1 MSLVA
6 SNLSAVARA
15 RTQEAEARRDELGRL
30 FDLSRDILLIT
41 ESHAA
46 NASLAGFI
54 SRRFDLDYVAICIPQ
69 GPEWL
74 VFEAGPQRA
83 TPDPQELSAAFR
95 RIDEG
100 QFQSA
105 GSRPV
110 RFAPLRLGARPI
122 GLLAAAGRPI
132 DSATFDAVAG
142 LAAIAIER
150 AQFLDD
156 RKAADLARQSEALKS
171 ALLASL
177 GHDLRTP
184 LTAIRVAASNLQAS
198 WPDERERHEQ
208 SDLILTEVDLLT
220 RLFQNILEMARIDA
234 GAVTEEMRWVA
245 PSEIVEAA
253 RSRVEHALRG
263 RAVEISVEPERLVR
277 LDPRLTAAALSHLLE
292 NAAQYSPAGSAITRA
307 HGRGG
312 RGFDDRRTRPRSRH
326 SRARSAARVR
336 ALPSRR
342 QREGPAVGHR
352 HGPRDREGDAGGGAW
367 SDLRRELSRRRGA
380 IHDRR
385 TRGGEMSATARILLV
400 DDDVSIQRVVA
411 PLLRSRGYHVDVIS
425 TGVEAVKAVEDNA
438 PDLIVLDLGL
448 PDLEGAEVCRRMRTR
463 TKAPIVILSARS
475 GEAEKVAALDIGA
488 DDYVTKPFGPEELLA
503 RIRVALRRVLE
514 ADAPEVERVLVG
526 DITIDFARHR
536 VVRGDEELRL
546 TPKEFDLLTLLARN
560 ADRVLT
566 HRAILKAIWGPNAVD
581 QPEHL
586 WVLMAQLRK
595 KIEPDPGTPRYLL
608 SEPWVGYRLVS
619 HPD

>member
-1 MSLVA
+1 MKLPADVRKLALGLLALGLLALVFTLVVSSSNAATVAMSFLIVVLLVAATSPLWVAVTTSFAAVLAFNFFFLPPVGTLTIADPQNWIALFALLAVSLVA

-41 ESHAA
+41 ESQAA

-54 SRRFDLDYVAICIPQ
+54 SRRFDLEYVAICIPQ

-156 RKAADLARQSEALKS
+156 HKAADLARQSEALTS
-171 ALLASL
+171 ALLASF

-263 RAVEISVEPERLVR
+263 RAVEMSVAPERLVR

-292 NAAQYSPAGSAITRA
+292 NAAQYSPAGSAITVRTA
-307 HGRGG
+307 VADEGLTIAVRDHGPGIPGPDLPRVFERFHRGANAK
-312 RGFDDRRTRPRSRH
+312 DRRSGTGMGL
-326 SRARSAARVR
+326 AIAKGM
-336 ALPSRR
+336 L
-342 QREGPAVGHR
+342 AVERGR
-352 HGPRDREGDAGGGAW
+352 ISVENCPDGGA
-367 SDLRRELSRRRGA
+367 RFT
-380 IHDRR
+380 I
-385 TRGGEMSATARILLV
+385 
-400 DDDVSIQRVVA
+400 VV
-411 PLLRSRGYHVDVIS
+411 P
-425 TGVEAVKAVEDNA
+425 
-438 PDLIVLDLGL
+438 
-448 PDLEGAEVCRRMRTR
+448 AEV
-463 TKAPIVILSARS
+463 K
-475 GEAEKVAALDIGA
+475 
-488 DDYVTKPFGPEELLA
+488 
-503 RIRVALRRVLE
+503 
-514 ADAPEVERVLVG
+514 
-526 DITIDFARHR
+526 
-536 VVRGDEELRL
+536 
-546 TPKEFDLLTLLARN
+546 
-560 ADRVLT
+560 
-566 HRAILKAIWGPNAVD
+566 
-581 QPEHL
+581 
-586 WVLMAQLRK
+586 
-595 KIEPDPGTPRYLL
+595 
-608 SEPWVGYRLVS
+608 
-619 HPD
+619 